1 MIAVHKNLLKLILKS
16 ISKSL
21 KVSKNLKWKKLS
33 RNHTFLFL
41 FPLTLDS
48 FLSNWQQ
55 NLKRVLVL
63 EHSKSLIY
71 KQGTLAE
78 INWNLRKKERKLYL
92 YSTSLKLHIINFLSR
107 FLILISLSTCDLDVI
122 SIHHLKK
129 MFSMLIWMRKE
140 HS

>member
-1 MIAVHKNLLKLILKS
+1 MIAVHKHLLKLILKS

-21 KVSKNLKWKKLS
+21 NVSKNLKWKKLS
-33 RNHTFLFL
+33 GNHTFLFL

-55 NLKRVLVL
+55 NLKLVLVL

-71 KQGTLAE
+71 KQRTLAE
-78 INWNLRKKERKLYL
+78 INWNLRKKKLYL
-92 YSTSLKLHIINFLSR
+92 YSTFLKLHIINFLSR

-122 SIHHLKK
+122 SMHHLKK